1 MLRRSRFIGA
11 LIALVTLAACGGPPV
26 PGLPNP
32 MSGISGLT
40 DMISSQFGI
49 PNSVANKTVGGLLG
63 VANSNLPSSTWDALA
78 GSFPGADALLTETLR
93 GMPGGMAL
101 GTLDDL
107 ENMLGQ
113 DAGVSSSDLR
123 DMGDLMGDFLGSAVS
138 DETMKDQISDIF

>member
-1 MLRRSRFIGA
+1 
-11 LIALVTLAACGGPPV
+11 
-26 PGLPNP
+26 
-32 MSGISGLT
+32 
-40 DMISSQFGI
+40 
-49 PNSVANKTVGGLLG
+49 
-63 VANSNLPSSTWDALA
+63 
-78 GSFPGADALLTETLR
+78 
-93 GMPGGMAL
+93 MAL